1 MYTPPA
7 IDPRVNCSSK
17 EEMTMMDIILVAG
30 GLALF
35 AVAIAYA
42 FACDRL

>member
-1 MYTPPA
+1 M
-7 IDPRVNCSSK
+7 K
-17 EEMTMMDIILVAG
+17 MMDIILVAG

-42 FACDRL
+42 FVCDRL